1 MFTCIS
7 PHHTLLVRI
16 ALQRTSYPLSL
27 SSSTTHIHTHISL
40 QDSLASNSH
49 TSISRTACIS
59 PCVNTHSVYSIP
71 RISLRVQAQEQHCR
85 RCSKQTS
92 LSLSLFLSFTAASVL
107 YTYTPAVFS
116 LFSLTHSL
124 THSLTLTYYSSSMY
138 THTHTPVRISFEYT
152 TSECTLVASSLCLH
166 SRAGF

>member
-92 LSLSLFLSFTAASVL
+92 LSLSL
-107 YTYTPAVFS
+107 S
-116 LFSLTHSL
+116 LFHRRLCTVHVYTSRILSLLTHSL